1 MKKRETLD
9 HSQLVKEIKHN
20 GVLRVK
26 EGNGKTLT
34 LIKPELWK
42 PEFGNN
48 WIYLL
53 FDLFQIRSIC
63 GQFSEVSLDVV
74 EFASKPTI
82 YNSPASKLIEG
93 GPTENGVLKFS
104 LIREPN
110 WNKLLFQI
118 NSLVLV
124 NLESQENP
132 THATDLLFPLYSPST
147 KEICLGAEGDIK
159 ILKG

>member
-1 MKKRETLD
+1 MD
-9 HSQLVKEIKHN
+9 HFELVQEIKQK
-20 GVLRVK
+20 GVLRIK
-26 EGNGKTLT
+26 EGNGKTIT
-34 LIKPELWK
+34 LMKPELWK

-63 GQFSEVSLDVV
+63 GQFSEVSLDLL

-82 YNSPASKLIEG
+82 YHSPASKLISS
-93 GPTENGVLKFS
+93 GPMEDGVLKFS
-104 LIREPN
+104 LIREQN

-118 NSLVLV
+118 NSPVLIK
-124 NLESQENP
+124 LDSQEDS
-132 THATDLLFPLYSPST
+132 THTTDLLFPLYSSGRI
-147 KEICLGAEGDIK
+147 EIYLGPEGDIK

>member
-1 MKKRETLD
+1 MD
-9 HSQLVKEIKHN
+9 NFQLEQEIKQK
-20 GVLRVK
+20 GVLRIK
-26 EGNGKTLT
+26 EGNGKMLT
-34 LIKPELWK
+34 LMKPELWK

-82 YNSPASKLIEG
+82 YSSPASKLLRS
-93 GPTENGVLKFS
+93 GPMEAGVLKFS
-104 LIREPN
+104 LIRDPN

-124 NLESQENP
+124 NLESIDISTQSI
-132 THATDLLFPLYSPST
+132 DLLFPLYSPET
-147 KEICLGAEGDIK
+147 KEIYLGPEGDIK

>member
-1 MKKRETLD
+1 M
-9 HSQLVKEIKHN
+9 
-20 GVLRVK
+20 
-26 EGNGKTLT
+26 LT
-34 LIKPELWK
+34 LMKPELWK

-82 YNSPASKLIEG
+82 YSSPASKLLRS
-93 GPTENGVLKFS
+93 GPMEAGVLKFS
-104 LIREPN
+104 LIRDPN

-124 NLESQENP
+124 NLESIDVSTQSI
-132 THATDLLFPLYSPST
+132 DLLFPLYSPET
-147 KEICLGAEGDIK
+147 KEIYLGPEGDIK

>member
-1 MKKRETLD
+1 MDPIQSVQELKRKGL
-9 HSQLVKEIKHN
+9 
-20 GVLRVK
+20 LRLR

-34 LIKPELWK
+34 LMKPEFWQ

-53 FDLFQIRSIC
+53 FDLFQIRSLC
-63 GQFSEVSLDVV
+63 GQFSDVSLDIV

-82 YNSPASKLIEG
+82 YHSPASKLISA
-93 GPTENGVLKFS
+93 GPMVNGLLKFS
-104 LIREPN
+104 LIRDSP

-118 NSLVLV
+118 NSPVLV
-124 NLESQENP
+124 NLESTVDSTQ
-132 THATDLLFPLYSPST
+132 TTDLFFPLYSPET
-147 KEICLGAEGDIK
+147 KALYLSAEGDIK